1 MSTYAEI
8 QAKIQEL
15 TQQAEELRRSERADG
30 IAQVRELMD
39 QFGLTVE
46 DLQAGPARRKSASVA
61 AKYRNPETGKTWS
74 GRGRTPTWLS
84 DAEAAGQGRDQ
95 FLI

>member
-1 MSTYAEI
+1 MATYAEI
-8 QAKIQEL
+8 QAQIQAL
-15 TQQAEELRRSERADG
+15 TQQAVELRHAERADG
-30 IAQVRELMD
+30 IAQVRDLMD
-39 QFGLTVE
+39 QLGLTVE
-46 DLQAGPARRKSASVA
+46 DLQTGAARRKTGSVA
-61 AKYRNPETGKTWS
+61 AKYRNPQTGKTWS

>member
-1 MSTYAEI
+1 MATYVEI
-8 QAKIQEL
+8 QAQIQEL
-15 TQQAEELRRSERADG
+15 TRQAAELQRSERADG
-30 IAQVRELMD
+30 IAQVRALMD

-46 DLQAGPARRKSASVA
+46 DLQAGPARRKTGSVA
-61 AKYRNPETGKTWS
+61 AKFRNPQTGKTWS